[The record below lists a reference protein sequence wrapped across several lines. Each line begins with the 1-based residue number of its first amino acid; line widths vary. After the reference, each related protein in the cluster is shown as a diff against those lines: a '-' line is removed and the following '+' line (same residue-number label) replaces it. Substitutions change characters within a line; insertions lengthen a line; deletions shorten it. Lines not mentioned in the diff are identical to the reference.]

1 MIKVLFET
9 ALTDVSSTD
18 IEGVGTL
25 QYGSGGEA
33 YRWVRNLSTT
43 TAIVALQPVCYDE
56 TTVGTIAFTQA
67 VSEPETES
75 LMCLAGIAMTAM
87 AASAASALKYGW
99 VQVRGYKNGVLHQNA
114 STAIGVGDSL
124 IAMNDSNYLNFSTAD
139 GTAPLYSNTIIA
151 LEITATTSAATEYS
165 KDVYIKCL

>member
-1 MIKVLFET
+1 MIKTLFAT
-9 ALTDVSSTD
+9 KLTDVRSTD
-18 IEGVGTL
+18 VEGVGTL
-25 QYGSGGEA
+25 RYGSDGDV

-56 TTVGTIAFTQA
+56 TTVGTKAYIES

-87 AASAASALKYGW
+87 AASASLALKYGW
-99 VQVRGYKNGVLHQNA
+99 VQVQGYKNGVLHQNA
-114 STAIGVGDSL
+114 GTVIGIGDSL

-151 LEITATTSAATEYS
+151 LEITATTSAVTEYS

>member
-1 MIKVLFET
+1 MIKTLFET
-9 ALTDVSSTD
+9 TLTQVEITD

-25 QYGSGGEA
+25 RYGTDGDV

-43 TAIVALQPVCYDE
+43 TAVVALQPVCYDE
-56 TTVGTIAFTQA
+56 NNVGSADYYKSI
-67 VSEPETES
+67 SEPETTS

-87 AASAASALKYGW
+87 AASATNAKKFGW

-114 STAIGVGDSL
+114 STVIGVGDSL
-124 IAMNDSNYLNFSTAD
+124 IAMDDSNYLNFSTVD
-139 GTAPLYSNTIIA
+139 GTAPKYSNTIIA